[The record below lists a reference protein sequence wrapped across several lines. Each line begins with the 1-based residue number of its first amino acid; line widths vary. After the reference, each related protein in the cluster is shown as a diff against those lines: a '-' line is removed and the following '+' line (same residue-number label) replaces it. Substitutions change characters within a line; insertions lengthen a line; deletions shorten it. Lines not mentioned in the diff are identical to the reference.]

1 MLVLSSISSLL
12 TVVLSM
18 CFLIGSWTDELIKPE
33 SAEATDDATAG
44 GAVVPVT
51 LVENVRV

>member
-1 MLVLSSISSLL
+1 
-12 TVVLSM
+12 M
-18 CFLIGSWTDELIKPE
+18 CFLIGSWTDELIKPK
-33 SAEATDDATAG
+33 SAEATDDATAAAG